1 MSEGRTEREALLEA
15 RVKELEAAAKASAV
29 SVAEGG
35 VFEAIWRTI
44 NKFVTP
50 WLAAAAVGV
59 VLAHYGFEYYMGA
72 QIAAA
77 ETQLKQAKS
86 DVENAKADAL
96 NGKVGDEPMR
106 LATVRAELEKT
117 QAEAAQAKAEATA
130 LSAQENGETMR
141 LATVKAQLANVQ
153 NQAALARAKAD
164 AASKQ
169 SGLMTLRQKEAFY
182 KLVITQMKA
191 AHDRQQAA
199 IVNSSVNNMGAAILR
214 ATCEGN
220 QFAKD
225 LGCPARYVQAVAEA
239 PRPAPQANA
248 SPGEVKM
255 VPSSPGPAAQ
265 ASPTY
270 RKPAMFDCSRASMG
284 SDFVIC
290 ASDQLLDAEARL
302 EDAYKAARASGG
314 ESVGKEQVAW
324 IKSYGP
330 DCGLPLRGRPA
341 SAQIGG
347 ARQCILAAMTKRIGE
362 LQGRQ

>member
-44 NKFVTP
+44 NKFVPP
-50 WLAAAAVGV
+50 WLAAAAVGL
-59 VLAHYGFEYYMGA
+59 VLMHYGFEYYMGT
-72 QIAAA
+72 QISAA

-86 DVENAKADAL
+86 DVEKVKTDAL

-130 LSAQENGETMR
+130 LTAQENGETMR
-141 LATVKAQLANVQ
+141 LATLKAQLANVQ

-169 SGLMTLRQKEAFY
+169 SGLMTLREKEALY

-191 AHDRQQAA
+191 ARDRQKAA
-199 IVNSSVNNMGAAILR
+199 ILNSGNAGWGTELLR

-225 LGCPARYVQAVAEA
+225 LGCPAQYVRQTAEA
-239 PRPAPQANA
+239 LQPDTN
-248 SPGEVKM
+248 PGTVKTDQ
-255 VPSSPGPAAQ
+255 SSSHGPVAAQ
-265 ASPTY
+265 TSPVY
-270 RKPAMFDCSRASMG
+270 RKPAGFDCSRKSMG

-324 IKSYGP
+324 MKSYGP
-330 DCGLPLRGRPA
+330 NCGLPLRGPPA
-341 SAQIGG
+341 PAQIGE